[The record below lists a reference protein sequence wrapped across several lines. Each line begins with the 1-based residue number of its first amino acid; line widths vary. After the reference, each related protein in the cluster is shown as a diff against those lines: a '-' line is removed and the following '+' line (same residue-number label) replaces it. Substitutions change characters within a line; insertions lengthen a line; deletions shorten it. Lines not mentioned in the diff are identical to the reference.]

1 MKKIYSFIS
10 LISLVA
16 LSTLFIHTGEQEKA
30 SHSSAESIHLEVKKE
45 VHKALSGLT
54 RPSYEVY
61 HLSQSEQWNIVAPLF
76 SALWKN
82 GKEIPQPELDTCPND
97 DTHTIFGSVYFAAQ
111 KGTLLP
117 EEKEKNN
124 AIIACFVQDRQL
136 TKTIEGLLSAVKK
149 SENALL
155 SFWEGEKYPEKNHI
169 TRLYSKKGDPY
180 SFKDTS
186 PTWQEFFTDI
196 QHCKCIAQIAIAAA
210 GVFAC
215 SSYVGHYAKSPFY
228 GKATLSLSS
237 GLLASYAQVVIFPH
251 EKEFCQLLNYL
262 HEKTNSLAVVI
273 QILDTVSRNFKTHPA
288 LENLEHAYVFKALQ
302 TQTLSPK
309 LNQLVTLLRT
319 KTFNSEPS
327 FFSRKGRVRAAYAL
341 INELKDELVPLLM
354 ALGELDASIAYA
366 STSTKASSYAKPREK
381 SDGTSPQ

>member
-1 MKKIYSFIS
+1 MKKLYSLIS

-45 VHKALSGLT
+45 VHKALSGLA

-61 HLSQSEQWNIVAPLF
+61 HFSKAERWSIVSPLF
-76 SALWKN
+76 SDLWKN
-82 GKEIPQPELDTCPND
+82 GKEIRQPELDTCPSD

-111 KGTLLP
+111 KSTLLP
-117 EEKEKNN
+117 KEKERNN
-124 AIIACFVQDRQL
+124 AIIGCFAQDKQL

-149 SENALL
+149 SESALL

-169 TRLYSKKGDPY
+169 TRLYSKKGNPY

-186 PTWQEFFTDI
+186 PIWQEFFTNI
-196 QHCKCIAQIAIAAA
+196 QHCKCIAQIAIAGA

-215 SSYVGHYAKSPFY
+215 SSYVGKYAKSPFY

-251 EKEFCQLLNYL
+251 EKEFCRLLNYL

-273 QILDTVSRNFKTHPA
+273 QTLDTVSRSFKTHPA
-288 LENLEHAYVFKALQ
+288 LENLEQAYVFKALQ
-302 TQTLSPK
+302 TQNFSPK
-309 LNQLVTLLRT
+309 LNTLITLLRT
-319 KTFNSEPS
+319 KTFKSEPS

-354 ALGELDASIAYA
+354 ALGELDAFIAYA
-366 STSTKASSYAKPREK
+366 SSYDKTSTK
-381 SDGTSPQ
+381 SDGSSPQ

>member
-1 MKKIYSFIS
+1 MKKIYS
-10 LISLVA
+10 LISLVT
-16 LSTLFIHTGEQEKA
+16 LSTLFIHTGEQEKV

-45 VHKALSGLT
+45 VHKALSGLA
-54 RPSYEVY
+54 RPSYELY
-61 HLSQSEQWNIVAPLF
+61 HFSTSERWNIVSPLF

-82 GKEIPQPELDTCPND
+82 GKEIHQPKLDTCPSD
-97 DTHTIFGSVYFAAQ
+97 DTYTIFGSVYFAAQ
-111 KGTLLP
+111 
-117 EEKEKNN
+117 EKNILAGRN
-124 AIIACFVQDRQL
+124 TAIVACLAQDKQL

-149 SENALL
+149 SESALL

-186 PTWQEFFTDI
+186 PTWQEFFTNI
-196 QHCKCIAQIAIAAA
+196 QHCKCVAQIAIAAA

-215 SSYVGHYAKSPFY
+215 SSSVGKYAKSPFY

-251 EKEFCQLLNYL
+251 EKEFCRLLNYL
-262 HEKTNSLAVVI
+262 HEKTNSLAMVI
-273 QILDTVSRNFKTHPA
+273 QILDTVSANFKTHPA
-288 LENLEHAYVFKALQ
+288 LENLEQAYVFKALQ
-302 TQTLSPK
+302 AQSFSPK
-309 LNQLVTLLRT
+309 LNKLVTLLRT
-319 KTFNSEPS
+319 KTFKSEPS

-354 ALGELDASIAYA
+354 ALGELDAYLAYA
-366 STSTKASSYAKPREK
+366 QAYNATAK
-381 SDGTSPQ
+381 